1 MALEDKKAIVIAGFG
16 TSQPDAL
23 PGLQNILQTASQAYS
38 QIPVRLAFT
47 SNIIRQI
54 WGKRAEDSKFWQA
67 NPGLDKE
74 FLLSIKTPLATLA
87 DLQNDGHRSIVVQ
100 PTHIFN
106 GEEYQELCSLLQGL
120 DSIRTIKEKWKPFSR
135 LALGRPLLGR
145 NGPHPPYTQDV
156 QEVARL
162 LEPDV
167 RQAREQDSAL
177 IYMGH
182 GNRYFST
189 GAYWDLMR
197 VMQDMY
203 PETEIFVCCASG
215 SPDLNFILQQLQ
227 QKNISKAL
235 LKPLMIVAGDHAKND
250 MAGKESD
257 SLQSRLEASG
267 IHCQAIFK
275 GLGEEQAI
283 ADKLVRHIKDAA
295 AEQGIELQ

>member
-23 PGLQNILQTASQAYS
+23 PGLQNILQTVRQAYS

-47 SNIIRQI
+47 SNTIRRI
-54 WGKRAEDSKFWQA
+54 WASRADDREFWQA
-67 NPGLDKE
+67 HPDLDKQW
-74 FLLSIKTPLATLA
+74 LLSIKTPLATLA
-87 DLQNDGHRSIVVQ
+87 DLQSDEHRSIIVQ
-100 PTHIFN
+100 PTHVFN

-120 DSIRTIKEKWKPFSR
+120 DSIRTVKEKWKPFSR

-145 NGPHPPYTQDV
+145 NGPHPPYMQDIEEVASLLAPDV
-156 QEVARL
+156 QM
-162 LEPDV
+162 
-167 RQAREQDSAL
+167 ARESSSAL
-177 IYMGH
+177 VYMGH

-203 PETEIFVCCASG
+203 PEAEVFVCCASG
-215 SPDLNFILQQLQ
+215 SPDPDFILQQLQ

-235 LKPLMIVAGDHAKND
+235 LKPLMTVAGDHAKND
-250 MAGKESD
+250 MAGEGQD
-257 SLQSRLEASG
+257 SLKSKLEAIG
-267 IHCQAIFK
+267 IQCSPIFK
-275 GLGEEQAI
+275 GLGQEQAM
-283 ADKLVRHIKDAA
+283 ADKMVRHIRDAA

>member
-1 MALEDKKAIVIAGFG
+1 MTLEDKKAIVIAGFG
-16 TSQPDAL
+16 TSHAQAL
-23 PGLQNILQTASQAYS
+23 SGLLHIVHRTIEAYPEIL
-38 QIPVRLAFT
+38 VRLAFT

-106 GEEYQELCSLLQGL
+106 GEEYQELCSLLQSL

-189 GAYWDLMR
+189 GSYWDLMR
-197 VMQDMY
+197 IMQDMY
-203 PETEIFVCCASG
+203 PQTEILVCCASG

-250 MAGKESD
+250 MAGQEPD
-257 SLQSRLEASG
+257 SLKSRLEASG
-267 IHCQAIFK
+267 IRCQAIFK

-295 AEQGIELQ
+295 AEQGIEL